1 MAYQLKL
8 QIPISEELNNK
19 LKKKAKEIGFSSV
32 NEIARLLLTNFVNGN
47 LVVSFL
53 SKLGTKETKSANE
66 DLKRVIADGLIEYK
80 EGKTKSLDFSKSIHH
95 QLIE

>member
-53 SKLGTKETKSANE
+53 SKLETKETKSDNE
-66 DLKRVIADGLIEYK
+66 DLKKIIADGLIEYK
-80 EGKTKSLDFSKSIHH
+80 EGKTKSLDFSKSIHK
-95 QLIE
+95 QLIK